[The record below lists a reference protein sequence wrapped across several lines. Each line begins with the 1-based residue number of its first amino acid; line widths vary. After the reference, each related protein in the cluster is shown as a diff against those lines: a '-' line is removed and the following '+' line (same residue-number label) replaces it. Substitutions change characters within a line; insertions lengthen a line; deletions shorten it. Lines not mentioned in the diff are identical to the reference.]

1 LSEEGLVI
9 SGDRAQLAATM
20 RRLAIVAGI
29 VLVLAVTVYAVV
41 VRPDVSSLAA
51 FGYPGV
57 TILMF
62 FSSGSI
68 LFPAPGFAAV
78 LAAGTVWNPVLVG
91 LFAGLGAATGEL
103 AGYLVGTGGKRILSL
118 NEGKRWRRAQGWL
131 RHHGFVAILFFALIP
146 NPFFDVIGVLAGSL
160 SYPVRRF
167 WLACLIGNCTKYVGM
182 AVLGGTALTWWLG
195 R

>member
-1 LSEEGLVI
+1 VI
-9 SGDRAQLAATM
+9 SGDRAQLAGTM
-20 RRLAIVAGI
+20 RKVALAAGI
-29 VLVLAVTVYAVV
+29 VLVFAVTIYAVV
-41 VRPDVSSLAA
+41 VRPDISSLAA

-91 LFAGLGAATGEL
+91 LFAGVGAATGEL
-103 AGYLVGTGGKRILSL
+103 AGYLVGTGGKKILSL
-118 NEGKRWRRAQGWL
+118 TENKRWRRAQNWL
-131 RHHGFVAILFFALIP
+131 RHHGFIAIMIFALIP
-146 NPFFDVIGVLAGSL
+146 NPFFDIIGVLAGSL
-160 SYPVRRF
+160 AYPVRRF
-167 WLACLIGNCTKYVGM
+167 WLACLIGNSVKYVGM
-182 AVLGGTALTWWLG
+182 AALGGTAITWWLG

>member
-9 SGDRAQLAATM
+9 SGERVRLAATL
-20 RRLAIVAGI
+20 RKLAIVGGI
-29 VLVLAVTVYAVV
+29 LLLASALGYAAI

-103 AGYLVGTGGKRILSL
+103 AGYLVGHGGKRILSL
-118 NEGKRWRRAQGWL
+118 NEGARWRRARGWL
-131 RHHGFVAILFFALIP
+131 ERHGFLAILAFALVP

-160 SYPVRRF
+160 AYPVRRF
-167 WLACLIGNCTKYVGM
+167 WLACLIGNCVKYVAM
-182 AVLGGTALTWWLG
+182 AVLGGSAITWWLG